1 MHLYRSRGEYR
12 MLPYFMDIRK
22 SHAMGV
28 LLISVMVRCFGSGW
42 AVRWVVTDISSQP
55 ANTM

>member
-1 MHLYRSRGEYR
+1 

-28 LLISVMVRCFGSGW
+28 LLIPVMVRCFGSG
-42 AVRWVVTDISSQP
+42 
-55 ANTM
+55 